1 MNNLSLYEITN
12 SFPII
17 MEQENLTDELK
28 EEMIKE
34 LTLLLQQKSQNIIG
48 YIRNNELTVEAM
60 KNEEKRIS
68 EQRKV
73 LENRITKFKEY
84 VKECMEKNNI
94 TKIETGL
101 GNLSTAKSP
110 ISVEIINEDEI
121 PEEFK
126 TEVVTTKIDKKAI
139 TDNFRETGEI
149 PNGVK
154 INTDN
159 TYLKIK

>member
-1 MNNLSLYEITN
+1 MNNLTLYEITN

-73 LENRITKFKEY
+73 LENRITKFKKY
-84 VKECMEKNNI
+84 VKECMEKSNI

-121 PEEFK
+121 PEQFK

-139 TDNFRETGEI
+139 TDNFKETGEI

-159 TYLKIK
+159 TYLIIK

>member
-1 MNNLSLYEITN
+1 
-12 SFPII
+12 
-17 MEQENLTDELK
+17 
-28 EEMIKE
+28 
-34 LTLLLQQKSQNIIG
+34 
-48 YIRNNELTVEAM
+48 M

-68 EQRKV
+68 EQRKA

-121 PEEFK
+121 PEQFK
-126 TEVVTTKIDKKAI
+126 TEVVTIKIDKKAI
-139 TDNFRETGEI
+139 TDNFKETGEI